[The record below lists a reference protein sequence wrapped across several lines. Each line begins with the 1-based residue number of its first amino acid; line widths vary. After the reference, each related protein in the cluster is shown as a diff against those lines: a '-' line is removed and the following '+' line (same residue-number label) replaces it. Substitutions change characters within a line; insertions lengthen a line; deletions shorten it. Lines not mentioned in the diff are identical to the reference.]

1 MGEVYR
7 AHDPALNRDVA
18 LKILP
23 DAFAADPDR
32 LARFTRE
39 AQVLASLNHP
49 HIAHVYGLER
59 RDGPDGRALSFIVME
74 LVEGETLADLIAKHA
89 HVQRRSV
96 LDTREHDGASA
107 SARGGGAPRGLEI
120 DEAVQ
125 IARQIAEALEA
136 AHDQGI
142 VHRDLKPANVKVRGD
157 GTVKVLDFG
166 LAKAL
171 DPSGVVDPM
180 NSPTLTH
187 LRQGYGGQAMT
198 GAGIVLGT
206 AAYMAPEQARG
217 KAVDKRADIWAFGCV
232 LFEMLTGRRLF
243 GGETVTET
251 LAAVLR
257 DTPQLDALPPNTP
270 PHIRRLLARCLER
283 DPRQRLRDVGEARI
297 ALAGGPTQP
306 DSSSPGATPPRDFA
320 PGSGRFAIGRVLP
333 WTIAAIAVIGAV
345 AAWITRRPADP
356 PPLRK
361 LELSLG
367 GSSVAGPALSPDGKR
382 IAFLADGH
390 LRVKDLDQL
399 GSRDIGAVPPIDR
412 DFVFCR
418 PRSRTTDAIL
428 SIWSRNEA
436 PCVFVTR
443 RSTPAERPGPSSGCS
458 SRTPNRTW
466 CLPPVF
472 LLTGA
477 SLHIPSV
484 NHRETSTCL

>member
-1 MGEVYR
+1 
-7 AHDPALNRDVA
+7 
-18 LKILP
+18 
-23 DAFAADPDR
+23 
-32 LARFTRE
+32 
-39 AQVLASLNHP
+39 
-49 HIAHVYGLER
+49 
-59 RDGPDGRALSFIVME
+59 
-74 LVEGETLADLIAKHA
+74 
-89 HVQRRSV
+89 
-96 LDTREHDGASA
+96 
-107 SARGGGAPRGLEI
+107 
-120 DEAVQ
+120 
-125 IARQIAEALEA
+125 
-136 AHDQGI
+136 
-142 VHRDLKPANVKVRGD
+142 
-157 GTVKVLDFG
+157 
-166 LAKAL
+166 
-171 DPSGVVDPM
+171 
-180 NSPTLTH
+180 
-187 LRQGYGGQAMT
+187 MT

-484 NHRETSTCL
+484 NHRESSTCL